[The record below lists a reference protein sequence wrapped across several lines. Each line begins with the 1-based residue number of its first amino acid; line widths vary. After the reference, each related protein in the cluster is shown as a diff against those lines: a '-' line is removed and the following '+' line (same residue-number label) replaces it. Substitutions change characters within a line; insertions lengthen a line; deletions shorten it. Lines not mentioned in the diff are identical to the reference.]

1 MLAQKSVLVYGK
13 SLNLAGIV
21 ACLKGDADLDV
32 HFIDPYQLNT
42 REVLKN
48 LEPETVIYDL
58 TDPPADLD
66 ISLLGERPGLLLVG
80 VDPSSNEVLVL
91 TGKRNR
97 VVTASELTHLVSHH
111 KAQIFEEQEHLPGD
125 KGVAIGTTQEE
136 L

>member
-1 MLAQKSVLVYGK
+1 
-13 SLNLAGIV
+13 
-21 ACLKGDADLDV
+21 LKGDANLDV

-42 REVLKN
+42 RDVLKN
-48 LEPETVIYDL
+48 FEPETIIYDL

-97 VVTASELTHLVSHH
+97 IVTSSELAHLVSNHNT
-111 KAQIFEEQEHLPGD
+111 KNFEGQEHL
-125 KGVAIGTTQEE
+125 
-136 L
+136 